1 MKLTRLEFQQWNRK
15 AITLLGMSG
24 VGKTRLAHV
33 LRQNQWFHYSGDYRI
48 GTRHLDEAILDN
60 IKQQVMRIPFLRELL
75 RSDSIQIA
83 NNITFDNLTPLS
95 SFLGKVGNPE
105 KGGIGLRE
113 FKRRQELHRLAEIE
127 AMKEVPEFISKAREI
142 YGYNNFIND
151 AGGSL
156 CELEDDDVMELLS
169 EHTLIL
175 YLQAGREDEEALMAR
190 AERDPKPLYYPET
203 FLDERLNRYMQE
215 RGLEYVALIDP
226 DDFVRWVF
234 PYLLETRRPRYEQ
247 IAREYGYTV
256 TTEQISQVGTEAEF
270 LQLIGD
276 VLDKQK

>member
-1 MKLTRLEFQQWNRK
+1 MKLTSQEFQHWDRK

-33 LRQNQWFHYSGDYRI
+33 LRRNHWFHYSGDYRI

-60 IKQQVMRIPFLRELL
+60 IKQQAMQIPFLRELL
-75 RSDSIQIA
+75 RSDSIQVE

-105 KGGIGLRE
+105 EGGIGLRE

-142 YGYNNFIND
+142 YGYDHFVND

-156 CELEDDDVMELLS
+156 CELEDDEVMDLLA

-175 YLQAGREDEEALMAR
+175 YLQADRRDEEALLER
-190 AERDPKPLYYPET
+190 AEHDPKPLYYPES
-203 FLDERLNRYMQE
+203 FLDEQLDRYMKE
-215 RGLEYVALIDP
+215 RALEYVALIEP

-234 PYLLETRRPRYEQ
+234 PYLLEARRPRYEQ

-256 TTEQISQVGTEAEF
+256 TTEKISGVRTEAGF
-270 LQLIGD
+270 LELIED
-276 VLDKQK
+276 ILDKQK